1 MTARDVT
8 ADTMTDRGGL
18 RLEQVCLRY
27 ADGDGDGGV
36 VALDDVSLTV
46 DPGEMVAVVGA
57 SGSGKSSLLAV
68 AGAMRQ
74 PDSGHIYV
82 GGTAVTGVPAKQRST
97 LRHDRVGFVFQGSNL
112 LASLTALEQLELVGR
127 IGRAPRAATRTKA
140 LALLEEV
147 GLAAKAGRRP
157 GQLSGGERQRVG
169 IARALMADPAAL
181 LVDEPTSALDHQ
193 RAIDI
198 VSLLVEETHR
208 HRIATLMV
216 THDRSLARLADRVIE
231 MRAGRLEPA
240 GAPSER

>member
-1 MTARDVT
+1 MST
-8 ADTMTDRGGL
+8 RGVVASAATGRSGL
-18 RLEQVCLRY
+18 HMERVCLRY
-27 ADGDGDGGV
+27 GDGDGEV

-46 DPGEMVAVVGA
+46 DPGDLVAVVGA

-74 PDSGHIYV
+74 PDSGHIHV
-82 GGTAVTGVPAKQRST
+82 GGTAVTGVPAKQRSA

-127 IGRAPRAATRTKA
+127 IGRAPRAETRTKA
-140 LALLEEV
+140 LALLDEV

-169 IARALMADPAAL
+169 IARALMADPAVL

-216 THDRSLARLADRVIE
+216 THDRSLARLADRVVE
-231 MRAGRLEPA
+231 MRDGRLEPA
-240 GAPSER
+240 GARPER

>member
-1 MTARDVT
+1 M
-8 ADTMTDRGGL
+8 
-18 RLEQVCLRY
+18 
-27 ADGDGDGGV
+27 
-36 VALDDVSLTV
+36 
-46 DPGEMVAVVGA
+46 
-57 SGSGKSSLLAV
+57 
-68 AGAMRQ
+68 
-74 PDSGHIYV
+74 
-82 GGTAVTGVPAKQRST
+82 
-97 LRHDRVGFVFQGSNL
+97 
-112 LASLTALEQLELVGR
+112 TALEQLELVGR

-169 IARALMADPAAL
+169 IARALMADPAVL

-231 MRAGRLEPA
+231 MRDGRLEPA

>member
-1 MTARDVT
+1 MSAGARANT
-8 ADTMTDRGGL
+8 GRGGL
-18 RLEQVCLRY
+18 RMEQVCLRY
-27 ADGDGDGGV
+27 GDGDGEV

-46 DPGEMVAVVGA
+46 DPGQLVAVVGA

-74 PDSGHIYV
+74 PDSGHVHV
-82 GGTAVTGVPAKQRST
+82 GGVAVTGVPAKQRSA
-97 LRHDRVGFVFQGSNL
+97 LRHDLVGFVFQSSNL

-127 IGRAPRAATRTKA
+127 IVRAPRAATRRKA
-140 LALLEEV
+140 LALLDEV

-169 IARALMADPAAL
+169 IARALMADPAVL

-198 VSLLVEETHR
+198 VSLLVDETHR
-208 HRIATLMV
+208 HQIAPLMV
-216 THDRSLARLADRVIE
+216 THDRSFARLADRVIE
-231 MRAGRLEPA
+231 MRDGRLGPA
-240 GAPSER
+240 GLLAER